1 MPRVLEFGHF
11 AGEKLFTRDFCN
23 IDCYLRLHSLQTDHP
38 APSMMSL
45 IVVPR
50 STCVANWSAAPISLP
65 VQAALGNILKS
76 AANLLLSYE
85 TRIAKN

>member
-1 MPRVLEFGHF
+1 
-11 AGEKLFTRDFCN
+11 
-23 IDCYLRLHSLQTDHP
+23 
-38 APSMMSL
+38 MMSL

-50 STCVANWSAAPISLP
+50 STCVANWNAAPISLP